1 MGEMEK
7 FYTEEQKE
15 ELREYSSSKNAMR
28 SPITESTGA
37 KILDALGEQQ
47 NTLQNIESTLKHI
60 AEVLTEE
67 KQHEVI
73 KETVSNSMIGEKC
86 KCGKSAF

>member
-1 MGEMEK
+1 MSETAK
-7 FYTEEQKE
+7 FYTEQQKE

-28 SPITESTGA
+28 NPVTESTGA

-47 NTLQNIESTLKHI
+47 NTLQNIESILQRI
-60 AEVLTEE
+60 EEVLTPE

-73 KETVSNSMIGEKC
+73 KEAVSHAMLGDKYKPIFEDN
-86 KCGKSAF
+86 